1 MNSIYSSYTANG
13 KSKKDQARFNVVELS
28 AEDLAEVEDL
38 SEINPDNPAQDPKL
52 KFGKDYQ
59 RHILSAIYHEP
70 TLLAEISSLV
80 KAKSFVDETHQKFF
94 RSLDKIYKSENRQ
107 PEQYEIFEDIYKSFR
122 EGTEHAVINRHIEE
136 AQAIIEAKPAKATHP
151 TIRRKLET
159 FARYNAVKA
168 SMINF
173 LDEWEK
179 GEGAVDDF
187 VAKLQAGNEIG
198 RTPTASPWESSKELD
213 EAEIEHSWLI
223 EGMLVEGQPCILG
236 GPSKSMKT
244 TVLVDLVLSVAT
256 GTPFLGKW
264 KTSQAKA
271 LFISGESGQWTI
283 QETARRIAKN
293 KSLKLSTVDAFWG
306 YDLPKLSD
314 ERELAEFSRNVASAG
329 IKLVIIDP
337 LYLCLLDGQSDKK
350 QGKSAANVYDM
361 GPLLKNIA
369 KACLSAGATPILA
382 HHTKKNLNNPHQPL
396 ELEDLAYAGVQEFAR
411 QWLLLNRRE
420 PYRPGTGEHALWFT
434 SGGSVGHGGL
444 WGLSVDEGIQG
455 TNFEGRKWSVDVLTL
470 DEIRQKKEEAK
481 IEKEQREEDD
491 NEQIFL
497 MHLVAYEN
505 DPPSRTQLMNE
516 LGWHKPKFGRIFERL
531 IKTGE
536 IHTQIGKSKNG
547 KSCEQIHLGSEEK
560 QGDE

>member
-1 MNSIYSSYTANG
+1 MNSIYSSYTTNG
-13 KSKKDQARFNVVELS
+13 KSKKDQPRFNVVELS
-28 AEDLAEVEDL
+28 AEDLEELNAL
-38 SEINPDNPAQDPKL
+38 QNPDDPQEQAPQFKASPD
-52 KFGKDYQ
+52 FQ
-59 RHILSAIYHEP
+59 RRILSAMYHDP
-70 TLLAEISSLV
+70 VLLEEVSSLISSGTFTELAHQRFFSALANFAKEEKRHPEPWEMAFLV
-80 KAKSFVDETHQKFF
+80 EGQMSSTAPDKDYTLKEMANVIQAKPSGVTHSTILKNIQDFARKQAIRGNTIKFF
-94 RSLDKIYKSENRQ
+94 EDWDKGQCSVDGFI
-107 PEQYEIFEDIYKSFR
+107 
-122 EGTEHAVINRHIEE
+122 
-136 AQAIIEAKPAKATHP
+136 
-151 TIRRKLET
+151 RKLQD
-159 FARYNAVKA
+159 ADN
-168 SMINF
+168 
-173 LDEWEK
+173 
-179 GEGAVDDF
+179 
-187 VAKLQAGNEIG
+187 IG
-198 RTPTASPWESSKELD
+198 RTPTASPWESSKDLD

-244 TVLVDLVLSVAT
+244 TVLVELVLSVAS

-264 KTSQAKA
+264 KTSQAKT

-283 QETARRIAKN
+283 QETARRIAKSKN
-293 KSLKLSTVDAFWG
+293 LKLSTVDAFWG

-314 ERELAEFSRNVASAG
+314 EGELAAFSRNVATTG

-481 IEKEQREEDD
+481 IEKEQKEEDD

-531 IKTGE
+531 IKRGQ

-560 QGDE
+560 QGNE